1 VNFDEKWKKIE
12 KTGGNTGEFPAG
24 SYLSEPIILAYII
37 SVDISFIN
45 LAYFGRFGALMYH
58 IWYG

>member
-24 SYLSEPIILAYII
+24 SYLSEPIILAYI
-37 SVDISFIN
+37 
-45 LAYFGRFGALMYH
+45 
-58 IWYG
+58 